1 MGHCLAY
8 LNSATNPIMSIKI
21 LSIDNQKKYISKCS
35 MQGINMTITLLISY
49 QYLLCLYRSNQLIVF
64 ARLSI
69 ISNKQLLSTSN
80 ICAKF

>member
-1 MGHCLAY
+1 
-8 LNSATNPIMSIKI
+8 
-21 LSIDNQKKYISKCS
+21 

-49 QYLLCLYRSNQLIVF
+49 QYLLCLYRSNKLIVF